1 MLKNKLL
8 VFIVTYNSSFRL
20 KIILNKLKKIQ
31 SHTSF
36 DILVSDDCSNDDTI
50 KYFPTISKRIF
61 TNINKKNLGYG
72 GNVKKCLKFAIKK
85 KIFSCSNDTWR

>member
-1 MLKNKLL
+1 MYRNKLL

-20 KIILNKLKKIQ
+20 KVILNKLKKIRK
-31 SHTSF
+31 HTSF
-36 DILVSDDCSNDDTI
+36 DILISDDCSNDDTI
-50 KYFPTISKRIF
+50 KYFPKINKHVY

-85 KIFSCSNDTWR
+85 NILMQ